1 MRDDSPLRLL
11 KSIELVW
18 ILDVKYILELL
29 LLLLFGTFYSIIV
42 TYNVYIY
49 IIGVLRGGPR
59 GPCPPPPP

>member
-18 ILDVKYILELL
+18 ILDFKYLLLLLL
-29 LLLLFGTFYSIIV
+29 LLLLFGKFYSIIV

-49 IIGVLRGGPR
+49 MNKLSNNTV
-59 GPCPPPPP
+59 